1 MHTYRAT
8 GHDTITLTIA
18 WHASFSLDGTT
29 WTDVDPN
36 PLTGPTSTAAIMVRQ
51 ARAVLVRAAD

>member
-1 MHTYRAT
+1 MSGAP
-8 GHDTITLTIA
+8 A
-18 WHASFSLDGTT
+18 PSVQWQKSLDGTT